1 MSYQHAVKSL
11 FGDPSKCMGYP
22 PTLVRKKPE
31 HEVNFMLT
39 TKQRGQRESN
49 LACSLA
55 SREGITLEQ
64 LQKHAWCLL
73 NPGEG
78 IKAKPV
84 VIICHG
90 NMSWRNQ
97 MLLTNVSSELLKS
110 LDAHILRFDFTG
122 NGHSM
127 GGWAKYNYERDY
139 EDLRRVIDFV
149 NNSLGCQLKCIIGHS
164 KGAAGALEYASNVVV
179 KQELELEKDAIC
191 KCFVNLSG
199 WYSDPKVDGSI
210 ANDFNEDE
218 QAELYLKGYVDLRS
232 PWGGDKVFKATLSD
246 LSDTVPDTAEEISYL
261 TKNSSVRVLTI
272 HGEEDEGVPVK
283 HAYRFDKEIANHKL
297 HVIPK
302 ARHNYNGLMFV
313 DEITSEIA
321 SFYKSVYGIE
331 S

>member
-1 MSYQHAVKSL
+1 
-11 FGDPSKCMGYP
+11 
-22 PTLVRKKPE
+22 
-31 HEVNFMLT
+31 MLT
-39 TKQRGQRESN
+39 TKQRGQRESV

-64 LQKHAWCLL
+64 LQKHAWGLL
-73 NPGEG
+73 NPGEE

-90 NMSWRNQ
+90 VMSWRNQ
-97 MLLTNVSSELLKS
+97 MLLTNISSKS
-110 LDAHILRFDFTG
+110 LMLLNAHILRFDFTG

-127 GGWAKYNYERDY
+127 GGWKKLDYKRDY
-139 EDLRRVIDFV
+139 EDLYRVIDFV
-149 NNSLGCQLKCIIGHS
+149 NNSLGCQIKCIIGHS
-164 KGAAGALEYASNVVV
+164 KGAAAALNYASNHVA
-179 KQELELEKDAIC
+179 KQESELEKDAVC

-199 WYSDPKVDGSI
+199 WYSDPKVDTST
-210 ANDFNEDE
+210 NDFSEDE
-218 QAELYLKGYVDLRS
+218 EAELYLKGFVDLQS
-232 PWGGDKVFKATLSD
+232 PWGGDKVFKATLQD
-246 LSDTVPDTAEEISYL
+246 LSDTVPNTAEEISYL
-261 TKNSSVRVLTI
+261 TKDSSVRVLTI

-283 HAYRFDKEIANHKL
+283 NAYRFDEEIANHKL

-321 SFYKSVYGIE
+321 SFYKSVYDIE